1 MDSYDKPEFLPPT
14 LLSTPF
20 THAAAGPG
28 GMRSAKTVIDGAV
41 DLCDSLLTCDLGRPP
56 SVTVRHNGTVHWSED
71 PLTARRQAEWRR
83 RHAGERN
90 DPKAA
95 VHRLR
100 TGARGQAEIEVAQT
114 DWGQVQGAQA
124 GFLALHGDSRGRT
137 SFLSSLL
144 SGGPAPVPNIATV
157 HGVIETADNMIL
169 VNRRSH
175 LVKYYPL
182 TWSCSFEE
190 GMEPGDVAEAGSN
203 AFQRAADR
211 GITEEFGL
219 KAGRD
224 GLTVLGLLGDTA
236 AMSVAAVVHC
246 RVPVP
251 AERLCAGPTAAR
263 APDTWEH
270 TRYTLLPASPE
281 ALAGVLLGVPR
292 PLGATGPERSDTGR
306 SHESPSW
313 HPTSRYRLLLTM
325 LFRFGRARTAAALAQ
340 AASLQQRAP

>member
-1 MDSYDKPEFLPPT
+1 MDIYNKTEFLPPT

-20 THAAAGPG
+20 ARAAAGPV

-41 DLCDSLLTCDLGRPP
+41 DLCDSLLTCDLGRTP
-56 SVTVRHNGTVHWSED
+56 SVTVRHNGTVRWPAD
-71 PLTARRQAEWRR
+71 TLTARWQAEWRG
-83 RHAGERN
+83 RHPGERS
-90 DPKAA
+90 DPKVA

-100 TGARGQAEIEVAQT
+100 TGARGQAEIELAQT
-114 DWGQVQGAQA
+114 DWGQVQGVQA
-124 GFLALHGDSRGRT
+124 GFLALHGDSRGRA
-137 SFLSSLL
+137 SFLSALL
-144 SGGPAPVPNIATV
+144 SGSRAPVPNIATV

-190 GMEPGDVAEAGSN
+190 GMEPGDVAEVGSN
-203 AFQRAADR
+203 AFHRATRR

-219 KAGRD
+219 KADRD

-246 RVPVP
+246 RIPVP
-251 AERLCAGPTAAR
+251 AERLYIGPKAAQ
-263 APDTWEH
+263 APDAWEH
-270 TRYTLLPASPE
+270 TRYALLPACPE
-281 ALAGVLLGVPR
+281 TLAGLLLGAARPR
-292 PLGATGPERSDTGR
+292 GDTSPERSDTGR
-306 SHESPSW
+306 SHEPLSW

-325 LFRFGRARTAAALAQ
+325 LFRFGRTRTAAALAQ
-340 AASLQQRAP
+340 AALLQQRNP